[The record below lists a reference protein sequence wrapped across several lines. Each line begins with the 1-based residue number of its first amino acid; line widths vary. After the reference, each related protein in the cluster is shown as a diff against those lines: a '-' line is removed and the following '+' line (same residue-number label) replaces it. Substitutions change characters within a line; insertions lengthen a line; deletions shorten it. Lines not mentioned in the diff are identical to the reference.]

1 MRKRLLVPLLASTA
15 LTCAVTLAPTAH
27 AEPNPPGC
35 DKEYFCIYA
44 GEGQTGQL
52 LVKSKGNWSGSVS
65 GRSVFNNGI
74 PYPNADHIQL
84 TYTYQGHT
92 YEQCVHYNPGPG
104 DYKMNFA
111 EGVTFTRA
119 TWRGECPSGT

>member
-1 MRKRLLVPLLASTA
+1 MPTRLTLTLALPLLAATA
-15 LTCAVTLAPTAH
+15 LTGLVLAPTAS
-27 AEPNPPGC
+27 AEADPPGC
-35 DKEYFCIYA
+35 PKEYFCIYA

-52 LVKSKGNWSGSVS
+52 LLKTQHSWTGSIS

-84 TYTYQGHT
+84 TWTYQGNT

-104 DYKMNFA
+104 EYKFDFY
-111 EGVTFTRA
+111 EGVTFTKA
-119 TWRGECPSGT
+119 TWRGEC